1 MKHYVIDTNVLLLD
15 PAFYEH
21 YRGSVVVI
29 PTTVIQE
36 LDKHKSS
43 FGALGINAR
52 LAARLVL
59 KVAAGLRTGV
69 SLVELPEGNFK
80 LQLPP
85 LSLPVGLS
93 AQVNDDLIIAT
104 AFGLSADGFATTV
117 VSNDVNVCSKT
128 LCFFSVF
135 KVDAV
140 QYTPDAAFKITDY
153 YKLQGFDLTEPQ
165 QAAFFSGGL
174 AVSAVCG
181 DLFPNQPLLL
191 SGNAARV
198 SKCGQQIHFI
208 EKKKVLCSFKN
219 VRGFK
224 PKNDGQVALVD
235 LIRSADLKIL
245 AVCGRTG
252 SGKTLTV
259 LATALELMKSGAYEH
274 IKLYKPVQAM
284 GAELGY
290 LSGDYAEKT
299 APIKATF
306 ESTFE
311 ELGEQLQSYE
321 ESKRISFDVPVY
333 QRGFTIKNTIII
345 IDEAQLFEPGVL
357 KGLITRAH
365 ESSLVIC
372 LGDTKQATDNR
383 FLNENYNGLSNLINR
398 LTGQDFFS
406 VVYLDK
412 SERAEHLN
420 IVDELL

>member
-1 MKHYVIDTNVLLLD
+1 MKHYVVDTNVLLLD

-21 YRGSVVVI
+21 YRGGVVVI

-59 KVAAGLRTGV
+59 KIAAGLRTGV
-69 SLVELPEGNFK
+69 TLVELEEGNFK

-85 LSLPVGLS
+85 TELPIGLS
-93 AQVNDDLIIAT
+93 AGVNDDLIIAT
-104 AFGLSADGFATTV
+104 AFATAKAGFETTV

-128 LCFFSVF
+128 LCYFAQFA
-135 KVDAV
+135 VDAV

-153 YKLQGFDLTEPQ
+153 YKLQAFDLTEPQ
-165 QAAFFSGGL
+165 QASFFEGKL
-174 AVSAVCG
+174 LVKDVCT

-191 SGNAARV
+191 SGTAARV
-198 SKCGQQIHFI
+198 SKCGTKLEFV
-208 EKKKVLCSFKN
+208 ERKKVCGSFKN

-235 LIRSADLKIL
+235 LIRAAELKIL

-252 SGKTLTV
+252 SGKTMTV
-259 LATALELMKSGAYEH
+259 LATALELLKSGAYEH

-290 LSGDYAEKT
+290 LSGDYNEKT

-311 ELGEQLQSYE
+311 ELGEQLQQYE
-321 ESKRISFDVPVY
+321 ESKRITFDVPVY

-357 KGLITRAH
+357 KGLVTRAH